1 MISPIVEVLI
11 IIKSPLVEVTFFLF
25 FFHSCDLFRYPSIK
39 VTIVILQVNNREKY
53 VGECIRVLK
62 I

>member
-1 MISPIVEVLI
+1 M
-11 IIKSPLVEVTFFLF
+11 VEVTYF
-25 FFHSCDLFRYPSIK
+25 FFFISYDLFRYPSKK

-53 VGECIRVLK
+53 VGECVRVLK